1 MLVNEPGPLLASGRD
16 ADIFEYGPGLVLR
29 RARTGRS
36 MSLEAKTMDYVRSHG
51 YPAPAV
57 DSLSDDGSDLVMERL
72 DGPSMIGALERRPW
86 SLRRCAAQLADLH
99 HRLHEIPAPPWVA
112 DGPVGTGNFL
122 LHLDLHPL
130 NVMMTSRGPV
140 VIDWPNAVRGDP
152 SVDVALTW
160 VLMACGSIPGGG
172 AKAAMLGHFRA
183 ILVKSF
189 LGHFEL
195 DPVRAYVA
203 GVVAWKV
210 RDPHM
215 SDGEQA
221 AMWALARSSGRA
233 SGT

>member
-1 MLVNEPGPLLASGRD
+1 
-16 ADIFEYGPGLVLR
+16 
-29 RARTGRS
+29 
-36 MSLEAKTMDYVRSHG
+36 
-51 YPAPAV
+51 
-57 DSLSDDGSDLVMERL
+57 
-72 DGPSMIGALERRPW
+72 
-86 SLRRCAAQLADLH
+86 
-99 HRLHEIPAPPWVA
+99 VA

-152 SVDVALTW
+152 CVDVALTW

-172 AKAAMLGHFRA
+172 AKAAMLGRFRA

-195 DPVRAYVA
+195 DPVRAHVA

-210 RDPHM
+210 QDPHM

-221 AMWALARSSGRA
+221 AMWALARR
-233 SGT
+233 T